1 MPFIHTSAFDQQGEL
16 VLWRVDETANWFIDQ
31 LSLAPH
37 LWSEYHQIAVPAIRL
52 QWLASRF
59 ALQQVA
65 KSREMDVHKDIYGKP
80 HLVND
85 SRFIS
90 ISHCQGYAAAMAA
103 NQAVG
108 VDVELVSPR
117 VQRIKNRFLTEQEQA
132 IVGATDADLMLAWSV
147 KEAVYKMYGSKKL
160 LFKEHIRL
168 TDRNNEVQVVRVDLV
183 TPEYQQHLQVAF
195 CFLEEVVLSWVKQ
208 PA

>member
-1 MPFIHTSAFDQQGEL
+1 
-16 VLWRVDETANWFIDQ
+16 
-31 LSLAPH
+31 
-37 LWSEYHQIAVPAIRL
+37 
-52 QWLASRF
+52 
-59 ALQQVA
+59 
-65 KSREMDVHKDIYGKP
+65 
-80 HLVND
+80 
-85 SRFIS
+85 
-90 ISHCQGYAAAMAA
+90 MAA

-108 VDVELVSPR
+108 VDVERVSPR
-117 VQRIKNRFLTEQEQA
+117 VQRIKNRFLTEQEQV

-168 TDRNNEVQVVRVDLV
+168 TERNNEVQVVRVDLV

>member
-1 MPFIHTSAFDQQGEL
+1 MPFIHTSAFEPQGEL

-31 LSLAPH
+31 LSLASN

-80 HLVND
+80 HLLND

-90 ISHCQGYAAAMAA
+90 ISHCQGYAAAIAA
-103 NQAVG
+103 AVSVG
-108 VDVELVSPR
+108 VDVERVSPR
-117 VQRIKNRFLTEQEQA
+117 VQRIKNRFLSPEEQA
-132 IVGATDADLMLAWSV
+132 LTGVSDADLMLAWSA
-147 KEAVYKMYGSKKL
+147 KEAVYKMYGSKQL
-160 LFKEHIRL
+160 IFKEHIRIVGRDEAMQQLEIHL
-168 TDRNNEVQVVRVDLV
+168 TGADQSRQ
-183 TPEYQQHLQVAF
+183 LQVSY
-195 CFLEEVVLSWVKQ
+195 CFVEEVVLSWVLQ
-208 PA
+208 SA